1 MKKICF
7 LFLMLL
13 NMLSVSAYDFSA
25 ENDDG
30 VTIYYNTIDD
40 NSVEVTRNNNSYSG
54 SVVIPSVVIYN
65 GKNYNVT
72 SIGYSAFS
80 GYSDLT
86 SVTIP
91 ESVTSIG
98 DWAFSACSS
107 LTEITIP
114 ESVTSIGR
122 SAFENCSSLT
132 SIIIPESV
140 TAIGEQAFYNT
151 AWFNNQS
158 KGIVYINSVL
168 YKYKGNMP
176 GNTHIVIKDG
186 IKSISNSAFYGCSS
200 LTSVIIPESVTEIGR
215 YAFSGCSDLT
225 SITIPESVTV
235 IGDYAFSSCSSL
247 TEMIYNAEN
256 CKTLDTYWLENVA
269 LQKLTIGTTVKSIP
283 NSAFSSCSS
292 LTSVTIPESI
302 TEIGRS
308 AFENCS
314 SLTEITIPESVTA
327 IGEQAFYNT
336 AWFNNQ
342 SEGIVYINSAL
353 YTYKGNMQENTHI
366 VIKDGT
372 KFICNGAFR
381 NCSSLTSVIIPGS
394 ITSIG
399 DYAFSGCSSL
409 TEMIYNAEKCET
421 LGTYWLENV
430 ALQKLTIGTTV
441 KSIPNSAFS
450 SCSSL
455 TSVTIPESI
464 TEIGRS
470 AFENCSSLTEITI
483 PESVTEIGRSAF
495 RNCSSLTSITIPESV
510 TSIGLFA
517 FRGCSSL
524 TEMIYN
530 AEKCETLDYNWLEN
544 VALQKL
550 TIGTTVKSIP
560 NSAFSSCSS
569 LTSITI
575 ARSVTAIGD
584 YAFSGCSS
592 LKSITIPES
601 VTEIGRSAFQYC
613 SSLKSIT
620 IPGSVTSIG
629 DYAFEICSSL
639 TEMIYNAENCKT
651 LGTNW
656 LRDVPLQKLTIG
668 TSVKSIPNNAFR
680 NCSNLTSINI
690 PESVTS
696 IGAQAFENCS
706 NLTSINI
713 PESVTLIGY
722 FAFRDCS
729 SLTSITIPESVT
741 EIGNYAFLYCS
752 SLKEFIVDDSNRY
765 YTSKDGVLFS
775 KDITTLITY
784 PNAKASVYEIP
795 ESVTSI
801 VDWAFSG
808 CSDLTSITIPES
820 VTSIGNYAFE
830 KCSSLTEMI
839 YNAENCKTLGTNW
852 LRDVPLQK
860 LTIGTSVKSIPNNA
874 FRNCSNLTSINIP
887 ESVTSIGAQA
897 FENCSN
903 LTSINIPESVTL
915 IGYFAFRDCSSLTS
929 ITIPESV
936 TEIGNYAFLYC
947 SSLKEFIVD
956 DSNRYY
962 TSKDGVLFS
971 KDITTLITYPNAKAS
986 VYEIPESVTSIVDWA
1001 FSGCS
1006 DLTSITIPES
1016 VTSIGNYAFLYCSY
1030 LNDIYCRIQ
1039 NPLKIDESVFSNV
1052 NTTSCHLY
1060 VPSGSYESYKL
1071 ANVWN
1076 GFNIQKEYKVSTTFD
1091 DSKGIVLINNE
1102 NINSLYFTE
1111 SGKSVTFTI
1120 TPKSEYQI
1128 DRILLNN
1135 EDVTDLLADGILTV
1149 NNIQDDKS
1157 LEVIFMDKLFEIT
1170 SLFNN
1175 QQGCVLINNED
1186 VVSTYI
1192 PIGKTVTFT
1201 IIPKLGYQVD
1211 KVLLNNENVTD
1222 LLVDGTLTVK
1232 STLDDISLE
1241 VIFTEKLFEV
1251 TSSFDLTQGSVLI
1264 NDENVTST
1272 NIQEGKTILFTITAK
1287 LGYQIDKVILNNE
1300 DVTDLLVDGILTV
1313 NNIQEDKSLE
1323 VIFIEKLFEV
1333 TSSFNS
1339 TQGYVLIN
1347 NENITSTN
1355 IQEGKS
1361 LIIKVSASLGY
1372 QLDKL
1377 LINNNEVELTDGTFI
1392 IDKVLENIIIKAT
1405 FKEKLF
1411 VVTTIIDEKQGSI
1424 LINNENVTSA
1434 NIQEGKSVTFTV
1446 TAKLGY
1452 RLDKVLLNE
1461 KDVTESLVNGELVVE
1476 NVTKDQFLEVIF
1488 IKKTFIVTTTFNS
1501 TQGSVLINGENIT
1514 STNIQEGKSVTFT
1527 ILPGIGYRIEKILL
1541 NDKDVTSLLS
1551 NNALT
1556 VESIEGNQFLKVIF
1570 NLSMFNVTTSFNKE
1584 GGSVLINGKD
1594 VTSTAIQDGG
1604 IVEFTITPKENY
1616 LIDKILFNGDDITDE
1631 LVNGTLIV
1639 KTITENSTL
1648 EVVFRKRTDIY
1659 EINLSYDKTQGS
1671 VLINGLEISS
1681 TDIQEGKSVEFSII
1695 PNEGYI
1701 IDIVKLNDRDITK
1714 EIINGKYTIEA
1725 IQNDVNMEVTFKETV
1740 NSIGGIDYNDIKVY
1754 TEYHSICIDS
1764 NGQKITAYI
1773 FNSNGLSVYSGEI
1786 VGEEKVSVLEGVYM
1800 VKVGNKTTKVMVR

>member
-158 KGIVYINSVL
+158 
-168 YKYKGNMP
+168 
-176 GNTHIVIKDG
+176 
-186 IKSISNSAFYGCSS
+186 
-200 LTSVIIPESVTEIGR
+200 
-215 YAFSGCSDLT
+215 
-225 SITIPESVTV
+225 
-235 IGDYAFSSCSSL
+235 
-247 TEMIYNAEN
+247 
-256 CKTLDTYWLENVA
+256 
-269 LQKLTIGTTVKSIP
+269 
-283 NSAFSSCSS
+283 
-292 LTSVTIPESI
+292 
-302 TEIGRS
+302 
-308 AFENCS
+308 
-314 SLTEITIPESVTA
+314 
-327 IGEQAFYNT
+327 
-336 AWFNNQ
+336 
-342 SEGIVYINSAL
+342 EGIVYINSAL

-455 TSVTIPESI
+455 TS
-464 TEIGRS
+464 
-470 AFENCSSLTEITI
+470 
-483 PESVTEIGRSAF
+483 
-495 RNCSSLTSITIPESV
+495 
-510 TSIGLFA
+510 
-517 FRGCSSL
+517 
-524 TEMIYN
+524 
-530 AEKCETLDYNWLEN
+530 
-544 VALQKL
+544 
-550 TIGTTVKSIP
+550 
-560 NSAFSSCSS
+560 
-569 LTSITI
+569 ITI

-629 DYAFEICSSL
+629 DYAFEI
-639 TEMIYNAENCKT
+639 
-651 LGTNW
+651 
-656 LRDVPLQKLTIG
+656 
-668 TSVKSIPNNAFR
+668 
-680 NCSNLTSINI
+680 
-690 PESVTS
+690 
-696 IGAQAFENCS
+696 
-706 NLTSINI
+706 
-713 PESVTLIGY
+713 
-722 FAFRDCS
+722 
-729 SLTSITIPESVT
+729 
-741 EIGNYAFLYCS
+741 
-752 SLKEFIVDDSNRY
+752 
-765 YTSKDGVLFS
+765 
-775 KDITTLITY
+775 
-784 PNAKASVYEIP
+784 
-795 ESVTSI
+795 
-801 VDWAFSG
+801 
-808 CSDLTSITIPES
+808 
-820 VTSIGNYAFE
+820 
-830 KCSSLTEMI
+830 CSSLTEMI

>member
-1 MKKICF
+1 MLMKKICF

-283 NSAFSSCSS
+283 N
-292 LTSVTIPESI
+292 
-302 TEIGRS
+302 
-308 AFENCS
+308 N
-314 SLTEITIPESVTA
+314 
-327 IGEQAFYNT
+327 
-336 AWFNNQ
+336 
-342 SEGIVYINSAL
+342 
-353 YTYKGNMQENTHI
+353 
-366 VIKDGT
+366 
-372 KFICNGAFR
+372 
-381 NCSSLTSVIIPGS
+381 
-394 ITSIG
+394 
-399 DYAFSGCSSL
+399 
-409 TEMIYNAEKCET
+409 
-421 LGTYWLENV
+421 
-430 ALQKLTIGTTV
+430 
-441 KSIPNSAFS
+441 
-450 SCSSL
+450 
-455 TSVTIPESI
+455 
-464 TEIGRS
+464 
-470 AFENCSSLTEITI
+470 
-483 PESVTEIGRSAF
+483 AF
-495 RNCSSLTSITIPESV
+495 RNCSSLTSITIPES
-510 TSIGLFA
+510 I
-517 FRGCSSL
+517 
-524 TEMIYN
+524 
-530 AEKCETLDYNWLEN
+530 
-544 VALQKL
+544 
-550 TIGTTVKSIP
+550 
-560 NSAFSSCSS
+560 
-569 LTSITI
+569 
-575 ARSVTAIGD
+575 
-584 YAFSGCSS
+584 
-592 LKSITIPES
+592 
-601 VTEIGRSAFQYC
+601 TEIGRSAFYI
-613 SSLKSIT
+613 S
-620 IPGSVTSIG
+620 
-629 DYAFEICSSL
+629 
-639 TEMIYNAENCKT
+639 
-651 LGTNW
+651 
-656 LRDVPLQKLTIG
+656 
-668 TSVKSIPNNAFR
+668 
-680 NCSNLTSINI
+680 
-690 PESVTS
+690 
-696 IGAQAFENCS
+696 
-706 NLTSINI
+706 
-713 PESVTLIGY
+713 
-722 FAFRDCS
+722 
-729 SLTSITIPESVT
+729 
-741 EIGNYAFLYCS
+741 
-752 SLKEFIVDDSNRY
+752 
-765 YTSKDGVLFS
+765 
-775 KDITTLITY
+775 
-784 PNAKASVYEIP
+784 
-795 ESVTSI
+795 
-801 VDWAFSG
+801 
-808 CSDLTSITIPES
+808 
-820 VTSIGNYAFE
+820 
-830 KCSSLTEMI
+830 
-839 YNAENCKTLGTNW
+839 
-852 LRDVPLQK
+852 
-860 LTIGTSVKSIPNNA
+860 
-874 FRNCSNLTSINIP
+874 
-887 ESVTSIGAQA
+887 
-897 FENCSN
+897 
-903 LTSINIPESVTL
+903 
-915 IGYFAFRDCSSLTS
+915 
-929 ITIPESV
+929 
-936 TEIGNYAFLYC
+936 
-947 SSLKEFIVD
+947 
-956 DSNRYY
+956 
-962 TSKDGVLFS
+962 
-971 KDITTLITYPNAKAS
+971 
-986 VYEIPESVTSIVDWA
+986 
-1001 FSGCS
+1001 
-1006 DLTSITIPES
+1006 
-1016 VTSIGNYAFLYCSY
+1016 SY

>member
-1 MKKICF
+1 MLMKKICF

-158 KGIVYINSVL
+158 
-168 YKYKGNMP
+168 
-176 GNTHIVIKDG
+176 
-186 IKSISNSAFYGCSS
+186 
-200 LTSVIIPESVTEIGR
+200 
-215 YAFSGCSDLT
+215 
-225 SITIPESVTV
+225 
-235 IGDYAFSSCSSL
+235 
-247 TEMIYNAEN
+247 
-256 CKTLDTYWLENVA
+256 
-269 LQKLTIGTTVKSIP
+269 
-283 NSAFSSCSS
+283 
-292 LTSVTIPESI
+292 
-302 TEIGRS
+302 
-308 AFENCS
+308 
-314 SLTEITIPESVTA
+314 
-327 IGEQAFYNT
+327 
-336 AWFNNQ
+336 
-342 SEGIVYINSAL
+342 EGIVYINSAL

-455 TSVTIPESI
+455 TS
-464 TEIGRS
+464 
-470 AFENCSSLTEITI
+470 
-483 PESVTEIGRSAF
+483 
-495 RNCSSLTSITIPESV
+495 
-510 TSIGLFA
+510 
-517 FRGCSSL
+517 
-524 TEMIYN
+524 
-530 AEKCETLDYNWLEN
+530 
-544 VALQKL
+544 
-550 TIGTTVKSIP
+550 
-560 NSAFSSCSS
+560 
-569 LTSITI
+569 ITI

-629 DYAFEICSSL
+629 DYAFEI
-639 TEMIYNAENCKT
+639 
-651 LGTNW
+651 
-656 LRDVPLQKLTIG
+656 
-668 TSVKSIPNNAFR
+668 
-680 NCSNLTSINI
+680 
-690 PESVTS
+690 
-696 IGAQAFENCS
+696 
-706 NLTSINI
+706 
-713 PESVTLIGY
+713 
-722 FAFRDCS
+722 
-729 SLTSITIPESVT
+729 
-741 EIGNYAFLYCS
+741 
-752 SLKEFIVDDSNRY
+752 
-765 YTSKDGVLFS
+765 
-775 KDITTLITY
+775 
-784 PNAKASVYEIP
+784 
-795 ESVTSI
+795 
-801 VDWAFSG
+801 
-808 CSDLTSITIPES
+808 
-820 VTSIGNYAFE
+820 
-830 KCSSLTEMI
+830 CSSLTEMI

>member
-1 MKKICF
+1 MLMKKICF

-283 NSAFSSCSS
+283 NNAFRNCSS
-292 LTSVTIPESI
+292 LTSITIPESI

-629 DYAFEICSSL
+629 DYAFEI
-639 TEMIYNAENCKT
+639 
-651 LGTNW
+651 
-656 LRDVPLQKLTIG
+656 
-668 TSVKSIPNNAFR
+668 
-680 NCSNLTSINI
+680 
-690 PESVTS
+690 
-696 IGAQAFENCS
+696 
-706 NLTSINI
+706 
-713 PESVTLIGY
+713 
-722 FAFRDCS
+722 
-729 SLTSITIPESVT
+729 
-741 EIGNYAFLYCS
+741 
-752 SLKEFIVDDSNRY
+752 
-765 YTSKDGVLFS
+765 
-775 KDITTLITY
+775 
-784 PNAKASVYEIP
+784 
-795 ESVTSI
+795 
-801 VDWAFSG
+801 
-808 CSDLTSITIPES
+808 
-820 VTSIGNYAFE
+820 
-830 KCSSLTEMI
+830 CSSLTEMI

>member
-1 MKKICF
+1 MLMKKICF

-158 KGIVYINSVL
+158 
-168 YKYKGNMP
+168 
-176 GNTHIVIKDG
+176 
-186 IKSISNSAFYGCSS
+186 
-200 LTSVIIPESVTEIGR
+200 
-215 YAFSGCSDLT
+215 
-225 SITIPESVTV
+225 
-235 IGDYAFSSCSSL
+235 
-247 TEMIYNAEN
+247 
-256 CKTLDTYWLENVA
+256 
-269 LQKLTIGTTVKSIP
+269 
-283 NSAFSSCSS
+283 
-292 LTSVTIPESI
+292 
-302 TEIGRS
+302 
-308 AFENCS
+308 
-314 SLTEITIPESVTA
+314 
-327 IGEQAFYNT
+327 
-336 AWFNNQ
+336 
-342 SEGIVYINSAL
+342 EGIVYINSAL

-421 LGTYWLENV
+421 LGTY
-430 ALQKLTIGTTV
+430 
-441 KSIPNSAFS
+441 
-450 SCSSL
+450 
-455 TSVTIPESI
+455 
-464 TEIGRS
+464 
-470 AFENCSSLTEITI
+470 
-483 PESVTEIGRSAF
+483 
-495 RNCSSLTSITIPESV
+495 
-510 TSIGLFA
+510 
-517 FRGCSSL
+517 
-524 TEMIYN
+524 
-530 AEKCETLDYNWLEN
+530 WLEN

-656 LRDVPLQKLTIG
+656 LRDVPLQKLI
-668 TSVKSIPNNAFR
+668 
-680 NCSNLTSINI
+680 
-690 PESVTS
+690 
-696 IGAQAFENCS
+696 
-706 NLTSINI
+706 
-713 PESVTLIGY
+713 
-722 FAFRDCS
+722 
-729 SLTSITIPESVT
+729 
-741 EIGNYAFLYCS
+741 
-752 SLKEFIVDDSNRY
+752 
-765 YTSKDGVLFS
+765 
-775 KDITTLITY
+775 
-784 PNAKASVYEIP
+784 
-795 ESVTSI
+795 
-801 VDWAFSG
+801 
-808 CSDLTSITIPES
+808 
-820 VTSIGNYAFE
+820 
-830 KCSSLTEMI
+830 
-839 YNAENCKTLGTNW
+839 
-852 LRDVPLQK
+852 
-860 LTIGTSVKSIPNNA
+860 IGTSVKSIPNNA